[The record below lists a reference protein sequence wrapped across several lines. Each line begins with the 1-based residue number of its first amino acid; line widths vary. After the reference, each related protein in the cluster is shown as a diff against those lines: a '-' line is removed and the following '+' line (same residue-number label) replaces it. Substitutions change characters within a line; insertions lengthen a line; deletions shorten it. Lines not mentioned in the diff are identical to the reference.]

1 MPDGSVRGVVNVKR
15 GRTWDVEEYRRKGEA
30 REDAERAGLG
40 SGNNKLS
47 SESLAKLGVRV
58 AGADAARPEGSGR
71 AFLEPRAVQLN
82 INQAVGSASA
92 VRFSEDGRA
101 RAGFHCPVCDVTL
114 PDSAAYLAHLNSVQH
129 QRRLGFDM
137 SVKRSSVESVR
148 TMLRRCAQ
156 RKYGV
161 LEASLSQKRAKSSA
175 SSKKVGDK
183 EEREENNEMLKMMGF
198 ESFK

>member
-1 MPDGSVRGVVNVKR
+1 MALCEASSAAMTGPNVGCGGIQKKGRSPR
-15 GRTWDVEEYRRKGEA
+15 GR
-30 REDAERAGLG
+30 RACGAG

-161 LEASLSQKRAKSSA
+161 LEASLSQSA
-175 SSKKVGDK
+175 QSLAQAARRSGTRK
-183 EEREENNEMLKMMGF
+183 REENNEMLKMMGF